1 MRRLATLVLALVP
14 AAALAKP
21 VYYRPRDTTDSAT
34 LAAASTVKLTT
45 AIRARN
51 VAAIT
56 AMLGTQFTNNGM
68 WFPDAACAKRFA
80 SGGEVKGTDV
90 GVFARCLAGFK
101 LQMTTRQ
108 VTPRDGALLTVDPG
122 IEIEVA
128 FKGETLRWIGFPSQ
142 GGADRALPMLTAQA
156 LEALRTRGTTVVDA
170 KVAQA
175 LDLELAQQRA
185 VVATSW
191 IKVCLDP
198 RGEVT
203 KLTSMWSSSGGATD
217 AFLAAVA
224 DWTFKPFTVRGTPIA
239 VCSASLLAYPGTKA
253 PLVEA
258 YPASLAPS
266 APITKSYDFDD
277 DDFEIMGGLIGP
289 SLPPPPPPP
298 PPSTAVSPTM
308 LESLRVAGIKTIV
321 PDAPTIASMVQAKRG
336 RVTAAMKMCV
346 DDTGSVTTVS
356 LLKSSGY
363 PAYDRKLLGEMQQW
377 LYRPYKQNGRAIAVC
392 TAVTFIYDA
401 SKPSP

>member
-1 MRRLATLVLALVP
+1 MGRSLTLLVVCVP
-14 AAALAKP
+14 GLALAKP

-56 AMLGTQFTNNGM
+56 AVLGTQFTNNGM
-68 WFPDAACAKRFA
+68 WFPDAACTKRFE

-90 GVFARCLAGFK
+90 GMFARCLAGFK
-101 LQMTTRQ
+101 VQMTTRQ
-108 VTPRDGALLTVDPG
+108 VAPRDGGLLTVDPG
-122 IEIEVA
+122 IEIELA

-175 LDLELAQQRA
+175 IDLDLAQHRA
-185 VVATSW
+185 LVATSW

-198 RGEVT
+198 KGGVT
-203 KLTSMWSSSGGATD
+203 KLTSMWSSSGVATD

-239 VCSASLLAYPGTKA
+239 ACGASLLAYPGTKA

-266 APITKSYDFDD
+266 APITRSYDFDD
-277 DDFEIMGGLIGP
+277 DDFEIMGGLIGT

-298 PPSTAVSPTM
+298 PSATVSPTM

-336 RVTAAMKMCV
+336 RVTASMKMCI
-346 DDTGSVTTVS
+346 DDKGSVTSVA
-356 LLKSSGY
+356 LLTSSGY
-363 PAYDRKLLGEMQQW
+363 PAYDRKLIGEMQQW
-377 LYRPYKQNGRAIAVC
+377 LYRPYKQNGRAIAAC